1 LWGFI
6 FWVGKVESFWS
17 RTEMLIGPEGRA
29 RLAASRVA
37 VIGTGG
43 VGSFAVEGLVR
54 AGIGYLELVD
64 PDVVRPS
71 NINRQVP
78 ALHSTLGQPKVEV
91 LARRCREINPEA
103 VIVARHEAY
112 SPATG
117 SKFVRPD
124 LDYIVD
130 AIDSVGAK
138 IDLLATALQAGVP
151 VVSSMGAG
159 NRLDPTS
166 LKVAD
171 ISATRGCPLARAVRR
186 GLKSLG
192 ITTGLTVVYSEEP
205 PLPARPNPELAA
217 GERHP
222 PGSMVFVPAV
232 AGMILASLVV
242 RYLLSQTNC

>member
-1 LWGFI
+1 M
-6 FWVGKVESFWS
+6 ESFWS

-29 RLAASRVA
+29 RLAQSRVA

-43 VGSFAVEGLVR
+43 VGSFAVEGLSR

-78 ALHSTLGQPKVEV
+78 ALHTTIGQPKVDI
-91 LARRCREINPEA
+91 LARRCREINPEG
-103 VIVARHEAY
+103 VVVARQEAY
-112 SPATG
+112 SPGTSDEFIRA
-117 SKFVRPD
+117 D
-124 LDYIVD
+124 LDFLVD

-138 IDLLATALQAGVP
+138 IDLLAKAKGKGIP

-159 NRLDPTS
+159 NRLDPAR

-186 GLKSLG
+186 GLKARG
-192 ITTGLTVVYSEEP
+192 ITKGITVVYSEEP
-205 PLPARPNPELAA
+205 PLPLRILPPLVP
-217 GERHP
+217 GERRP

-242 RYLLSQTNC
+242 RHLLSQGDY